1 MYWYSFLKLKK
12 FFLPLK
18 KKKKNFANTTQI
30 QTIQSVC
37 VCRGRAA
44 AILLHPSDVSILLRE
59 CMTIYIEILD
69 LSLVLAL
76 W

>member
-12 FFLPLK
+12 FFLPFLK
-18 KKKKNFANTTQI
+18 KKNI
-30 QTIQSVC
+30 LQTRHRYKPSEVC
-37 VCRGRAA
+37 VCVGMGGGIRP
-44 AILLHPSDVSILLRE
+44 HPSDISILLRE
-59 CMTIYIEILD
+59 RMAIYTDILD